1 MILWSIFRFSY
12 HNLVL
17 VIMLIRNKFLFCL
30 VCNSLDVLWSR
41 TIFLNL
47 QWLLFVIISR
57 CWEISLIVKANEKIS
72 GLQWRSIRN
81 LKQSRTNV
89 NLSFA
94 KKSQNIRFRCSM
106 KRTFPSLVDSK
117 GITPMIKED
126 PFMIEKLSNHFI
138 FKKFKY

>member
-1 MILWSIFRFSY
+1 MI
-12 HNLVL
+12 
-17 VIMLIRNKFLFCL
+17 
-30 VCNSLDVLWSR
+30 
-41 TIFLNL
+41 
-47 QWLLFVIISR
+47 II
-57 CWEISLIVKANEKIS
+57 II
-72 GLQWRSIRN
+72 
-81 LKQSRTNV
+81 TNV

-94 KKSQNIRFRCSM
+94 KKKSQNICFRCSM